1 MYVFVQASQLGVCGT
16 ILPDEAEAHP
26 DLASRLAA
34 IAAGLATD
42 EVSVPEAGPKIL
54 MVSPPV
60 PYSTLSGENVRK
72 D

>member
-1 MYVFVQASQLGVCGT
+1 VYVFVQASQLGVCST
-16 ILPDEAEAHP
+16 ILPDEAEAHS
-26 DLASRLAA
+26 DLVSRLAA
-34 IAAGLATD
+34 IAVGLATD
-42 EVSVPEAGPKIL
+42 EVSVPEAGSKIL